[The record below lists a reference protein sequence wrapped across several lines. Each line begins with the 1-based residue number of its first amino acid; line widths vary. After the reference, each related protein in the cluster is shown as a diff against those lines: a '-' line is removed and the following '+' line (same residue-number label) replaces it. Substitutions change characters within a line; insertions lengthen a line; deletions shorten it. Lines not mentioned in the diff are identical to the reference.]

1 MVNFFRFGG
10 GVVNS
15 LISSFSVNDA
25 VLISCRSGLSM
36 RRVIAMTPKGLAVVY
51 KEQYSGEPDV
61 LIETDDWVHI
71 GRYQRTFFGTYKFIP
86 RG

>member
-1 MVNFFRFGG
+1 
-10 GVVNS
+10 
-15 LISSFSVNDA
+15 
-25 VLISCRSGLSM
+25 M